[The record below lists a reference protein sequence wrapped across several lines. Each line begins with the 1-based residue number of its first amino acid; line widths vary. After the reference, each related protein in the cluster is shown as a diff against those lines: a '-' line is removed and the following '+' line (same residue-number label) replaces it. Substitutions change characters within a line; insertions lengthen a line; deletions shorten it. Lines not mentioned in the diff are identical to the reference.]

1 MPGQLIRPS
10 QWWMIDLQ
18 PNPIP
23 PSPSS
28 EIDHTLFP
36 SCPSHLPPL
45 MSEKS
50 LSRVCAQPPPPHIH
64 HRRHHHYTNFRR
76 RLGGVWGS
84 PPAPRYILHRIFA
97 RGAAAAAARD
107 RCSFFKFS
115 PHCSAGVVPPF
126 SRLQDTTRHDSG
138 HPVARAPISFF
149 FPHGR
154 PPACS
159 SLVSLSAGET
169 WTRPQ
174 WAMAMT
180 PMPPPWPR

>member
-64 HRRHHHYTNFRR
+64 HRRHHSCAALYPSPHFRSRSCRR
-76 RLGGVWGS
+76 RGARPLLFFQVLSSLLRGGRPS
-84 PPAPRYILHRIFA
+84 FQPPAGH
-97 RGAAAAAARD
+97 
-107 RCSFFKFS
+107 
-115 PHCSAGVVPPF
+115 
-126 SRLQDTTRHDSG
+126 DTTRQRPPSR
-138 HPVARAPISFF
+138 ARAHLIF